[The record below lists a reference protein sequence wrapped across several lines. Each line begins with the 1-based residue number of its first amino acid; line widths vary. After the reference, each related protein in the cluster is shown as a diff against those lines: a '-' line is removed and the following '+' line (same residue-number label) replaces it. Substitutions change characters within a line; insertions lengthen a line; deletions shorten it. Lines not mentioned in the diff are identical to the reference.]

1 MLSSFRALSIAT
13 LVLAGCAAGTGSGP
27 AAVASETPAQAADPM
42 LRPAAVPFPP
52 DNEPNAARIAL
63 GRALFFDPRL
73 SGSAMISC
81 ATCHNPA
88 LAWGDGQPT
97 AVGDGAK
104 RLGRATPTILN
115 TAYQPLQMW
124 DGRKNSLEDQALG
137 PIGSPAE
144 MNMPLEKMTEH
155 LSAIPGYVPMFAQA
169 YPGEAISP
177 ATVAKAIASF
187 ERTVVSTESPF
198 DRWRKGDAQA
208 VGDDVKRGYALFT
221 GKARCA
227 LCHQGWNFT
236 DNGFHNIGLR
246 TLPGESEDDGRFA
259 HRKIKVLKGA
269 FKTPTLR
276 DIALTA
282 PYMHNGSYRTLEE
295 VVDHYDRGGDDK
307 SNLSPNIQPLGLSAQ
322 EKKDLVAFM
331 KSLTGAPMAVEV
343 PRLPAS

>member
-1 MLSSFRALSIAT
+1 MRFSRLASLAT
-13 LVLAGCAAGTGSGP
+13 FVLAVCGAAAT
-27 AAVASETPAQAADPM
+27 AANPADPM

-52 DNEPNAARIAL
+52 DNEPNAARIEL

-88 LAWGDGQPT
+88 LGWGDGQPT

-104 RLGRATPTILN
+104 RLGRATPTVLN

-137 PIGSPAE
+137 PIGAAAE
-144 MNMPLEKMTEH
+144 MNMPLEKMTAG
-155 LSAIPGYVPMFAQA
+155 LVAIPGYKPMFDKA
-169 YPGEAISP
+169 YPGEGIST

-198 DRWRKGDAQA
+198 DRWRKGEDKAVSDDA
-208 VGDDVKRGYALFT
+208 KRGFAVFN

-227 LCHQGWNFT
+227 LCHQGFNLT

-246 TLPGESEDDGRFA
+246 SQGDAEDEGRFV
-259 HRKIKVLKGA
+259 HRKVKVLKGA

-276 DIALTA
+276 DIELTA
-282 PYMHNGSYRTLEE
+282 PYMHNGAYRSLEE
-295 VVDHYDRGGDDK
+295 VVEHYDRGGDDK
-307 SNLSPNIQPLGLSAQ
+307 SNLSPNIQPLGLTAQ

-331 KSLTGAPMAVEV
+331 KSLTGAPMVVEV
-343 PRLPAS
+343 PHLPAGG

>member
-1 MLSSFRALSIAT
+1 MRLHVRLLTVAAIA
-13 LVLAGCAAGTGSGP
+13 LAGCAAGTAPSTGDTH
-27 AAVASETPAQAADPM
+27 ASAGAHPADPL
-42 LRPAAVPFPP
+42 LRPAAVPFPA
-52 DNEPNAARIAL
+52 DNPPNSARVTL

-73 SGSAMISC
+73 SGSEMISC

-88 LAWGDGQPT
+88 MGWADGQPT
-97 AVGDGAK
+97 AVGDGAR
-104 RLGRATPTILN
+104 RLGRATPTVLN

-144 MNMPLEKMTEH
+144 MNMPLDKMVTQ
-155 LSAIPGYVPMFAQA
+155 LAAIPGYRPMFEQA
-169 YPGEAISP
+169 YPGEGISQ
-177 ATVAKAIASF
+177 ATVAKAIASY
-187 ERTVVSTESPF
+187 ERTIVSTESPF
-198 DRWRKGDAQA
+198 DRWREGDRNA
-208 VGDDVKRGYALFT
+208 VADDVKRGFAVFN
-221 GKARCA
+221 GKGRCA
-227 LCHQGWNFT
+227 LCHQGFNFT

-246 TLPGESEDDGRFA
+246 SLQGEGDEGRFA

-276 DIALTA
+276 DVALTA
-282 PYMHNGSYRTLEE
+282 PYMHNGAYRTLEE
-295 VVDHYDRGGDDK
+295 VIDHYDRGGDDK

-343 PRLPAS
+343 PHLPAS